1 MRRVLLSLACGI
13 LAMVILAV
21 GVALHQPG
29 SVTAKPSVQ
38 ANASIT
44 VSPSRG
50 PVGTPITVT
59 GTGFITPGDSTA
71 STPVPPTTIGPVTV
85 TFEGVTIRIIAKDD
99 VRENGSWGIQ
109 FEVPQTSPGSKTVEA
124 IATGIA
130 ETADFTVTP
139 PSTPTPRPTARP
151 TATPVPLPS
160 VTLST
165 ATGKVNDQVSVT
177 GRNFRDDED
186 VQITLGGVVVD
197 NVTVDRRGR
206 FSASFAVP
214 NLPAGSYDV
223 RIEGYSRTLKFRIQ
237 STFSV
242 SPSSGP
248 PGTVVRVSGTGFKA
262 DSTGMLAIGADAIQ
276 QVSTD
281 SDGVLDATVTIPEVS
296 GGAKTISPTNL
307 GSGSATFTVTPTL
320 AIERSNAVAGA
331 RVTVSGTG
339 FGNRESNIKIKFDN
353 TVVASG
359 ISADASGRWSGS
371 FAVPDTTAG
380 SHRVLASGQ
389 RTKESSVPVVTL
401 SVSAGF
407 SMGKASGPPG
417 TVVPINGSGSRAGE
431 RITIIVGDNLA
442 SAIATANAQGA
453 WKANV
458 TIPSAPRGP
467 LNIFAR
473 GAAGQPLASAFN
485 ITPSFTLEVASGI
498 SGGPVTAKGEGFGA
512 NQAGISLTFDGA
524 IVGSANAN
532 AQGSWTTTITIP
544 SSAQGVYP
552 VEVSDAAVASRVP
565 FTILPAVNLA
575 TAEAPPLSDASISGS
590 GFAANERDITVS
602 LGDIILDTR
611 PSQISADAKGSW
623 SATFAV
629 PELALGKYAII
640 ASGPKTSSDSIER
653 RVLII
658 TPAIELSFASGPTGT
673 AVNVTGRGFEANA
686 KGLGVEYG
694 GILVASEISADEW
707 GRFVAAFEAPLSAAG
722 NHPVT
727 VSSSAAPAPA
737 SDFRIIPSIEIDVS
751 QGPPGTTVT
760 VNGTGFGS
768 NEANI
773 TLTYAG
779 QELLSSVTADGQGT
793 FNAPVAIPSSTSGIH
808 RLQAAGPL
816 TGQAVRPEQ
825 PFEVTPALTL
835 SEPMG
840 SIGSNLAVMGR
851 GFEANKDLN
860 ISYDDTRTA
869 SVTTDVSGSFQ
880 AEFTVPG
887 SRHGEH
893 QVQASDAS
901 GNRIGAT
908 LLVEDTP
915 PPVPALL
922 SPKDGDKG
930 GLFGGFT
937 PTQKWTEVEDPSG
950 VSYSLVV
957 SRDPDFLDVVLERE
971 GLEAPT
977 YTLTEE
983 EALSRGK
990 YYWRVKAVD
999 QAFNESLWSEEF
1011 VVQSGIIP
1019 IWVIPLV
1026 VVLCLVAS
1034 GSGAYAFLRFRRAQ
1048 PPPRT
1053 MMPETVQI
1061 TRPEL
1066 GTVPALPGEVT
1077 PTAPT
1082 VAAPP
1087 RHALPS
1093 PFRRNREPS
1102 PEEQARLRLAVDFIR
1117 AIPLLEVAPDLA
1129 WIEALAEEMGDTP
1142 AVARQHVLFADRGL
1156 IYRPAWREHPTYVE
1170 LQGNPQAQSFFQS
1183 LEQYVNAVNDCA
1195 ADASALLQQIYKSIA
1210 DSGADEKLRE
1220 NQWRYVITVAQS
1232 SIAWFRGTYLGQP
1245 SAREYEVAPALG
1257 SVDDD
1262 LISLHWLA
1270 IPSLAG
1276 PLVEG
1281 ISQEEATF
1289 YQDLHIQLR
1298 NVYRANE
1305 QARLLAAKLASTDAI
1320 RVQLFQAISQL
1331 G

>member
-1 MRRVLLSLACGI
+1 MKRVLLSLACCV

-21 GVALHQPG
+21 VVVLHQPG
-29 SVTAKPSVQ
+29 PVTAKPSVQ
-38 ANASIT
+38 STDPTPSIT
-44 VSPSRG
+44 LTPVEGRVGQSVIISGTDFKIPSADTGSSTAVSAVDVTFHNISVASDV
-50 PVGTPITVT
+50 PVNSDGNWSTSFDVPET
-59 GTGFITPGDSTA
+59 GTGPKIVVATAKEGAITKSA
-71 STPVPPTTIGPVTV
+71 
-85 TFEGVTIRIIAKDD
+85 TFKVI
-99 VRENGSWGIQ
+99 
-109 FEVPQTSPGSKTVEA
+109 
-124 IATGIA
+124 
-130 ETADFTVTP
+130 P
-139 PSTPTPRPTARP
+139 PSNTPTPHPTSTPRPDPRASLSP
-151 TATPVPLPS
+151 TNGEV
-160 VTLST
+160 
-165 ATGKVNDQVSVT
+165 DDRVSVR
-177 GRNFRDDED
+177 GSNFRRRQE
-186 VQITLGGVVVD
+186 VEITFDGEVVASPTTGGNGSF
-197 NVTVDRRGR
+197 NV
-206 FSASFAVP
+206 SFDVP

-223 RIEGYSRTLKFRIQ
+223 DIEGYSRTLKFRIQ

-248 PGTVVRVSGTGFKA
+248 PGTVVNVSGSGFKA
-262 DSTGMLAIGADAIQ
+262 DSAGMLTIGGDAIQ
-276 QVSTD
+276 QVSTN
-281 SDGVLDATVTIPEVS
+281 SDGVLNATVTIPEVS
-296 GGAKTISPTNL
+296 GGTKTISPNRL
-307 GSGSATFTVTPTL
+307 GTGSATFTVTPTL
-320 AIERSNAVAGA
+320 TIDRSNAVPGA

-339 FGNRESNIKIKFDN
+339 FGNRESKINVKFDN

-380 SHRVLASGQ
+380 SHRVRASGQ

-401 SVSAGF
+401 SVAAGF
-407 SMGKASGPPG
+407 TLGTASGPPG
-417 TVVPINGSGSRAGE
+417 TVVPVSGSGSRAGE
-431 RITIIVGDNLA
+431 RVTIIVGDNLA
-442 SAIATANAQGA
+442 SAIATASAQGA
-453 WKANV
+453 WSAKV

-473 GAAGQPLASAFN
+473 SATGQPLASAFN
-485 ITPSFTLEVASGI
+485 ITPSFTLEEASGN
-498 SGGPVTAKGEGFGA
+498 SGGQVTAKGEGFGA
-512 NQAGISLTFDGA
+512 NQTGISLTFDGA

-544 SSAQGVYP
+544 SSAQGAYP
-552 VEVSDAAVASRVP
+552 VEVSDAAVRSQVP

-575 TAEAPPLSDASISGS
+575 TPEAPPLSTASISGS
-590 GFAANERDITVS
+590 GFAANEPEITVALGGDIT
-602 LGDIILDTR
+602 LA
-611 PSQISADAKGSW
+611 SQISADAKGSW
-623 SATFAV
+623 SATFTV
-629 PELALGKYAII
+629 PELAGGKYAITV
-640 ASGPKTSSDSIER
+640 SGPKTSSDSIER
-653 RVLII
+653 QVLII
-658 TPAIELSFASGPTGT
+658 TPAIELSVASGPTGT
-673 AVNVTGRGFEANA
+673 VVSVTGRGLEGNA
-686 KGLGVEYG
+686 KGLGVDYDG
-694 GILVASEISADEW
+694 AAVATGINTDEW
-707 GRFVAAFEAPLSAAG
+707 GRFAAAFEAPLSAAG

-727 VSSSAAPAPA
+727 ITSSAAPAPA
-737 SDFRIIPSIEIDVS
+737 SDFRIIPSIEIDIS
-751 QGPPGTTVT
+751 QGPPGATVT

-779 QELLSSVTADGQGT
+779 QELPSSVTADGQGT
-793 FNAPVAIPSSTSGIH
+793 FTAPVAIPSSTSGIH

-825 PFEVTPALTL
+825 SFEVTPALTL
-835 SEPMG
+835 SEPVG
-840 SIGSNLAVMGR
+840 NIGSNLAVTGR

-977 YTLTEE
+977 YALTEE

-1077 PTAPT
+1077 PAAPT
-1082 VAAPP
+1082 VTAPP
-1087 RHALPS
+1087 RRALPS

-1129 WIEALAEEMGDTP
+1129 WTEALAEEMGDTP
-1142 AVARQHVLFADRGL
+1142 AAVRQQVLLADRGL
-1156 IYRPAWREHPTYVE
+1156 IYRPPWREHPTYVE
-1170 LQGNPQAQSFFQS
+1170 LQGNPQAQNFFQS
-1183 LEQYVNAVNDCA
+1183 LEEYVTAVNDCA

-1210 DSGADEKLRE
+1210 DSGADEGLRE

-1262 LISLHWLA
+1262 LVSLHWLA

-1320 RVQLFQAISQL
+1320 RAQLFQAISQL
-1331 G
+1331 GQG

>member
-13 LAMVILAV
+13 LAIGILAT
-21 GVALHQPG
+21 GVVLHQPG
-29 SVTAKPSVQ
+29 PVTAKPSTQ
-38 ANASIT
+38 TDTPSIT
-44 VSPSRG
+44 VEPTKG
-50 PVGTPITVT
+50 PIGTRITVR
-59 GTGFITPGDSTA
+59 GTGFTTPGDTA
-71 STPVPPTTIGPVTV
+71 TDPRVAVSS
-85 TFEGVTIRIIAKDD
+85 VTIIFDGADSFTIDSDD
-99 VRENGSWGIQ
+99 IRDNGSWFYRFNVPRETSLGI
-109 FEVPQTSPGSKTVEA
+109 KTIEA
-124 IATGIA
+124 IAGGIRDSDTF
-130 ETADFTVTP
+130 EVIP
-139 PSTPTPRPTARP
+139 PSTPTPPPTARP
-151 TATPVPLPS
+151 TTTPVPLPS

-177 GRNFRDDED
+177 GINFRDRDNED

-197 NVTVDRRGR
+197 NVTVNRRGR

-262 DSTGMLAIGADAIQ
+262 DSTGILAIGADTIQ

-359 ISADASGRWSGS
+359 ISADAGGRWSGS

-442 SAIATANAQGA
+442 SAIATATAQGA
-453 WKANV
+453 WSAKV

-473 GAAGQPLASAFN
+473 SATGQPLASAFN
-485 ITPSFTLEVASGI
+485 ITPSFTLKEASGN
-498 SGGPVTAKGEGFGA
+498 SGGQVTAKGEGFGA
-512 NQAGISLTFDGA
+512 NQTGISLTFDGA

-532 AQGSWTTTITIP
+532 AQGSWTTTIAIP

-565 FTILPAVNLA
+565 FTILPAVSLA
-575 TAEAPPLSDASISGS
+575 TTEAPPLSTASISGS
-590 GFAANERDITVS
+590 GFAANEPEITVA
-602 LGDIILDTR
+602 LGDITLA
-611 PSQISADAKGSW
+611 SQISADAKGSW

-629 PELALGKYAII
+629 PELAGGKYAII

-653 RVLII
+653 QVLII
-658 TPAIELSFASGPTGT
+658 TPAMELSVASGPTGT

-727 VSSSAAPAPA
+727 ITSSAAPAPA

-793 FNAPVAIPSSTSGIH
+793 FNAPIAIPSSTSGIH

-840 SIGSNLAVMGR
+840 SIGSILAVMGR

-880 AEFTVPG
+880 AEFAVPG
-887 SRHGEH
+887 SLHGEH

-977 YTLTEE
+977 YALTEE

-999 QAFNESLWSEEF
+999 RAFNESPWSEEF

-1082 VAAPP
+1082 VAAPA
-1087 RHALPS
+1087 RRALPS

-1129 WIEALAEEMGDTP
+1129 WTEALAEEMGDTP
-1142 AVARQHVLFADRGL
+1142 AAVRQQVLLADRGL
-1156 IYRPAWREHPTYVE
+1156 IYRPPWREHPTYVE

-1183 LEQYVNAVNDCA
+1183 LEEYVTAVNDCA

-1220 NQWRYVITVAQS
+1220 SQWRYVITVAQS

-1262 LISLHWLA
+1262 LVSLHWLA

-1320 RVQLFQAISQL
+1320 RAQLFQAISQL